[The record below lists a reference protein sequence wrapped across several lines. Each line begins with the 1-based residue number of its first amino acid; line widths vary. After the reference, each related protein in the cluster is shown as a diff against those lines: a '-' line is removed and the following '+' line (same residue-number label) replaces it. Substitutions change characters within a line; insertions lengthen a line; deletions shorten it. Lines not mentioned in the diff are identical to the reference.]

1 MKNPLRKRLLR
12 ELRQEMGKYLVVFI
26 LMVATIGF
34 VSGFLV
40 ADGSMLTAYDNSF
53 EKYNIEDGNFA
64 TEEKVYKNQQETIEG
79 YGVKLYENFY
89 VEKALSNGSTL
100 RIFKNREE
108 VNKVCL
114 MKGKMPKEIGEI
126 AIDRMYADNNK
137 LSVGDTLKSGKKTWK
152 ITGLVALSDYSALF
166 QNNNDTMFDAIKFGV
181 GIVTKEEFSS
191 FNESQLTYDYAW
203 KYNKKP
209 KNEKEEKKRSEDFM
223 EDIGK
228 DITLESFIPQYVNQ
242 AIHFTGDDMGSDEAM
257 IIVLLYIVM
266 VIMAFVFG
274 ITTSNTIR
282 KEAGV
287 IGTLRASGYTKNELI
302 RHYMSMPVFVTLI
315 GAVVGNILGYT
326 YFKDVMAGMYY
337 GSYSLPTYVTIWSGD
352 AFIKTTII
360 PFIMM
365 VLINYGILMKSLKLS
380 PLKFMKRDIKKAKKN
395 KKTLVLH
402 RLGFFSQFRLSV
414 ILNNLS
420 GYVTLFV
427 GVLFAIILLM
437 FGMDMHPVL
446 DHYQDVVVNNMTA
459 KYQYI
464 LNTPESIDTTAIEQA
479 FQTIPQEFRDSF
491 LSLIDDQ
498 YDEMYDNYKTKTT
511 GAEAFSLYSLKTLPE
526 STIEEDIS
534 LYGLQ
539 NNSQYIHIKS
549 LPKKGVYISKDVADK
564 YNLKKGDRISLKES
578 YKDLRYTFEIKGI
591 YDAPGS
597 MALYMSK
604 SYFNEV
610 FNCQDGY
617 FNGYFSNRKITDLK
631 DDYIASTIT
640 QDDLTKVSR
649 QLNVSMGEMFYLVEG
664 FAIVMFIM
672 LIYLLTKMI
681 IENNKVSIS
690 MVKILGYTSKEIQ
703 KMYVHATTIVIMIS
717 TLLSFGITTWILS
730 YAFKIVFEEYAGWLP
745 FYVEGSVYI
754 KMFIMTVISY
764 LFVMMI
770 QMRKIKKIPMDEA
783 LKNVE

>member
-1 MKNPLRKRLLR
+1 MA
-12 ELRQEMGKYLVVFI
+12 GS
-26 LMVATIGF
+26 IGLI
-34 VSGFLV
+34 SGFLV
-40 ADGSMLTAYDNSF
+40 ADGSMIKAYNDSF
-53 EKYNIEDGNFA
+53 DKYNIEDGHFRLNDSLSKENKK
-64 TEEKVYKNQQETIEG
+64 TLEKENVTIYNLNYIE
-79 YGVKLYENFY
+79 
-89 VEKALSNGSTL
+89 
-100 RIFKNREE
+100 EE
-108 VNKVCL
+108 VGSSSTIRLFKPRNKVNQVCI
-114 MKGKMPKEIGEI
+114 MDGKLPKNKNEI
-126 AIDRMYADNNK
+126 AIDRMYADNNNYQ
-137 LSVGDTLKSGKKTWK
+137 VGQTIKVGKKKLK
-152 ITGLVALSDYSALF
+152 ITGFVALSDYSALF
-166 QNNNDTMFDAIKFGV
+166 SKNSDLMFDAIKFGV
-181 GIVTKEEFSS
+181 GIVSDEGFES
-191 FNESQLTYDYAW
+191 FKDAKIYYNYAW
-203 KYNKKP
+203 TY
-209 KNEKEEKKRSEDFM
+209 NEKVDNEVNASNDFLNVLVKNVSGI
-223 EDIGK
+223 D
-228 DITLESFIPQYVNQ
+228 DYIPQYANQ
-242 AIHFTGDDMGSDEAM
+242 AIHFTGDDMGGDEAM
-257 IIVLLYIVM
+257 MTVLLYI
-266 VIMAFVFG
+266 IIGILAFVFA
-274 ITTSNTIR
+274 ITTKNTIES
-282 KEAGV
+282 EAPM
-287 IGTLRASGYTKNELI
+287 IGTLRAMGYTKKEMLVQ
-302 RHYMSMPVFVTLI
+302 YMTLPI
-315 GAVVGNILGYT
+315 LVSLVACIVGNILGYT

-446 DHYQDVVVNNMTA
+446 DHYQDIVVNNMTA

-464 LNTPESIDTTAIEQA
+464 LNTPESVDTTAIEQA

-498 YDEMYDNYKTKTT
+498 YDEMYDNYKTKTK

-591 YDAPGS
+591 YDTPGS

-610 FNCQDGY
+610 FNCQEGY
-617 FNGYFSNRKITDLK
+617 FNGYFSNKKITDLK

-703 KMYVHATTIVIMIS
+703 KMYVHATTIVILIS

>member
-1 MKNPLRKRLLR
+1 MA
-12 ELRQEMGKYLVVFI
+12 GS
-26 LMVATIGF
+26 IGLI
-34 VSGFLV
+34 SGFLV
-40 ADGSMLTAYDNSF
+40 ADGSMIKAYNDSF
-53 EKYNIEDGNFA
+53 DKYNIEDGHFRLNDSLSKENKK
-64 TEEKVYKNQQETIEG
+64 TLEKEGVTIYDLNYIE
-79 YGVKLYENFY
+79 
-89 VEKALSNGSTL
+89 
-100 RIFKNREE
+100 EE
-108 VNKVCL
+108 VESTSTIRLFKPRNKVNQVCI
-114 MKGKMPKEIGEI
+114 MDGKLPQSKNEI
-126 AIDRMYADNNK
+126 AIDRMYADNNNYQ
-137 LSVGDTLKSGKKTWK
+137 VGQTIKVGKKKLK

-166 QNNNDTMFDAIKFGV
+166 SKNSDLMFDAIKFGV
-181 GIVTKEEFSS
+181 GIVSNEGFES
-191 FNESQLTYDYAW
+191 FKDAKIYYNYAW
-203 KYNKKP
+203 TY
-209 KNEKEEKKRSEDFM
+209 NEKVDNEVNASNDFLNVLVKNVSGI
-223 EDIGK
+223 D
-228 DITLESFIPQYVNQ
+228 DYIPQYANQ
-242 AIHFTGDDMGSDEAM
+242 AIHFTGDDMGGDEAM
-257 IIVLLYIVM
+257 MTVLLYI
-266 VIMAFVFG
+266 IIGILAFVFA
-274 ITTSNTIR
+274 ITTKNTIES
-282 KEAGV
+282 EAPM
-287 IGTLRASGYTKNELI
+287 IGTLRAMGYTKKEMLI
-302 RHYMSMPVFVTLI
+302 QYMTLPI
-315 GAVVGNILGYT
+315 LVSLVACIVGNILGYT

-380 PLKFMKRDIKKAKKN
+380 PLKFMKSDIKKVKKN

-420 GYVTLFV
+420 GYITLFV

-446 DHYQDVVVNNMTA
+446 DHYQDIVVNNMTA

-464 LNTPESIDTTAIEQA
+464 LNTPESVDTTAIEQV

-498 YDEMYDNYKTKTT
+498 YDEMYDNYKTKTK

-617 FNGYFSNRKITDLK
+617 FNGYFSNKKITDLK

-664 FAIVMFIM
+664 FAMIMFIM

-703 KMYVHATTIVIMIS
+703 KMYVHATTIVILIS

>member
-1 MKNPLRKRLLR
+1 MA
-12 ELRQEMGKYLVVFI
+12 GS
-26 LMVATIGF
+26 IGLI
-34 VSGFLV
+34 SGFLV
-40 ADGSMLTAYDNSF
+40 ADGSMIKAYNDSF
-53 EKYNIEDGNFA
+53 DKYNIEDGHFRLNDSLS
-64 TEEKVYKNQQETIEG
+64 K
-79 YGVKLYENFY
+79 ENK
-89 VEKALSNGSTL
+89 KALEKEGVTIYDLNY
-100 RIFKNREE
+100 IEEE
-108 VNKVCL
+108 VESTSTIRLFKPRNKVNQVCI
-114 MKGKMPKEIGEI
+114 MEGKLPQSKNEI
-126 AIDRMYADNNK
+126 AIDRMYADNNNYQ
-137 LSVGDTLKSGKKTWK
+137 VGQTIKVGKKKLK

-166 QNNNDTMFDAIKFGV
+166 SKNSDLMFDSVKFGV
-181 GIVTKEEFSS
+181 GIISKEEFKS
-191 FNESQLTYDYAW
+191 FKDAKIYYNYAW
-203 KYNKKP
+203 TYNEVVDNEVNASNDFLNVLV
-209 KNEKEEKKRSEDFM
+209 KNVSGID
-223 EDIGK
+223 DY
-228 DITLESFIPQYVNQ
+228 IPQYANQ
-242 AIHFTGDDMGSDEAM
+242 AIHFTGDDMGGDEAM
-257 IIVLLYIVM
+257 MTVLLYI
-266 VIMAFVFG
+266 IIGILAFVFA
-274 ITTSNTIR
+274 ITTKNTIES
-282 KEAGV
+282 EAPM
-287 IGTLRASGYTKNELI
+287 IGTLRAMGYTKKEMLI
-302 RHYMSMPVFVTLI
+302 QYMTLPI
-315 GAVVGNILGYT
+315 LVSLVACIVGNILGYT

-380 PLKFMKRDIKKAKKN
+380 PLKFMKRDIKKVKKN

-420 GYVTLFV
+420 GYITLFV

-446 DHYQDVVVNNMTA
+446 DHYQDIVVNNMTA

-464 LNTPESIDTTAIEQA
+464 LNTPESVDTTAIEQV

-498 YDEMYDNYKTKTT
+498 YDEMYDNYKTKTK

-564 YNLKKGDRISLKES
+564 YNLKKEDRISLKES

-617 FNGYFSNRKITDLK
+617 FNGYFSNKKITDLK

-703 KMYVHATTIVIMIS
+703 KMYVHATTIVILIS

-754 KMFIMTVISY
+754 KMFIMTIISY

>member
-1 MKNPLRKRLLR
+1 MA
-12 ELRQEMGKYLVVFI
+12 GS
-26 LMVATIGF
+26 IGLI
-34 VSGFLV
+34 SGFLV
-40 ADGSMLTAYDNSF
+40 ADGSMIKAYNDSF
-53 EKYNIEDGNFA
+53 DKYNIEDGHFRLNDSLS
-64 TEEKVYKNQQETIEG
+64 K
-79 YGVKLYENFY
+79 ENK
-89 VEKALSNGSTL
+89 KALEKEGVTIYDLNY
-100 RIFKNREE
+100 IEEE
-108 VNKVCL
+108 VESTSTIRLFKPRNKVNQVCI
-114 MKGKMPKEIGEI
+114 MEGKLPQSKNEI
-126 AIDRMYADNNK
+126 AIDRMYADNNNYQ
-137 LSVGDTLKSGKKTWK
+137 VGQTIKVGKKKLK

-166 QNNNDTMFDAIKFGV
+166 SKNSDLMFDSVKFGV
-181 GIVTKEEFSS
+181 GIISKEEFKS
-191 FNESQLTYDYAW
+191 FKDAKIYYNYAW
-203 KYNKKP
+203 TYNEVVDNEVNASNDFLNVLV
-209 KNEKEEKKRSEDFM
+209 KNVSGID
-223 EDIGK
+223 DY
-228 DITLESFIPQYVNQ
+228 IPQYANQ
-242 AIHFTGDDMGSDEAM
+242 AIHFTGDDMGGDEAM
-257 IIVLLYIVM
+257 MTVLLYI
-266 VIMAFVFG
+266 IIGILAFVFA
-274 ITTSNTIR
+274 ITTKNTIES
-282 KEAGV
+282 EAPM
-287 IGTLRASGYTKNELI
+287 IGTLRAMGYTKKEMLI
-302 RHYMSMPVFVTLI
+302 QYMTLPI
-315 GAVVGNILGYT
+315 LVSLVACIVGNILGYT

-380 PLKFMKRDIKKAKKN
+380 PLKFMKRDIKKVKKN

-420 GYVTLFV
+420 GYITLFV

-446 DHYQDVVVNNMTA
+446 DHYQDIVVNNMTA

-464 LNTPESIDTTAIEQA
+464 LNTPESVDTTAIEQV

-498 YDEMYDNYKTKTT
+498 YDEMYDNYKTKTK

-617 FNGYFSNRKITDLK
+617 FNGYFSNKKITDLK

-664 FAIVMFIM
+664 FAMIMFIM

-703 KMYVHATTIVIMIS
+703 KMYVHATTIVILIS

-754 KMFIMTVISY
+754 KMFIMTAISY

>member
-1 MKNPLRKRLLR
+1 MA
-12 ELRQEMGKYLVVFI
+12 GS
-26 LMVATIGF
+26 IGLI
-34 VSGFLV
+34 SGFLV
-40 ADGSMLTAYDNSF
+40 ADGSMIKAYNDSF
-53 EKYNIEDGNFA
+53 DKYNIEDGHFRLNDSLS
-64 TEEKVYKNQQETIEG
+64 K
-79 YGVKLYENFY
+79 ENK
-89 VEKALSNGSTL
+89 KALEKEGVTIYDLNY
-100 RIFKNREE
+100 IEEE
-108 VNKVCL
+108 VESTSTIRLFKPRNKVNQVCI
-114 MKGKMPKEIGEI
+114 MEGKLPQSKNEI
-126 AIDRMYADNNK
+126 AIDRMYADNNNYQ
-137 LSVGDTLKSGKKTWK
+137 VGQTIKVGKKKLK

-166 QNNNDTMFDAIKFGV
+166 SKNSDLMFDSVKFGV
-181 GIVTKEEFSS
+181 GIISKEEFKS
-191 FNESQLTYDYAW
+191 FKDAKIYYNYAW
-203 KYNKKP
+203 TYNEVVD
-209 KNEKEEKKRSEDFM
+209 NEVNASNDFLNVLVRNVSGI
-223 EDIGK
+223 D
-228 DITLESFIPQYVNQ
+228 DYIPQYANQ
-242 AIHFTGDDMGSDEAM
+242 AIHFTGDDMGGDEAM
-257 IIVLLYIVM
+257 MTVLLYI
-266 VIMAFVFG
+266 IIGILAFVFA
-274 ITTSNTIR
+274 ITTKNTIES
-282 KEAGV
+282 EAPM
-287 IGTLRASGYTKNELI
+287 IGTLRAMGYTKKEMLI
-302 RHYMSMPVFVTLI
+302 QYMTLPI
-315 GAVVGNILGYT
+315 LVSLVACIVGNILGYT

-380 PLKFMKRDIKKAKKN
+380 PLKFMKSDIKKVKKN

-420 GYVTLFV
+420 GYITLFV

-446 DHYQDVVVNNMTA
+446 DHYQDIVVNNMTA

-464 LNTPESIDTTAIEQA
+464 LNTPESVDTTAIEQV

-498 YDEMYDNYKTKTT
+498 YDEMYDNYKTKTK

-617 FNGYFSNRKITDLK
+617 FNGYFSNKKITDLK

>member
-1 MKNPLRKRLLR
+1 MA
-12 ELRQEMGKYLVVFI
+12 GS
-26 LMVATIGF
+26 IGLI
-34 VSGFLV
+34 SGFLV
-40 ADGSMLTAYDNSF
+40 ADGSMIKAYNDSF
-53 EKYNIEDGNFA
+53 DKYNIEDGHFRLNDSLS
-64 TEEKVYKNQQETIEG
+64 K
-79 YGVKLYENFY
+79 ENK
-89 VEKALSNGSTL
+89 KALEKEGVTIYDLNY
-100 RIFKNREE
+100 IEEE
-108 VNKVCL
+108 VESTSTIRLFKQRNKVNQVCI
-114 MKGKMPKEIGEI
+114 MEGKLPQSKNEI
-126 AIDRMYADNNK
+126 AIGRMYADNNNYQ
-137 LSVGDTLKSGKKTWK
+137 VGQTIKVGKKKLK

-166 QNNNDTMFDAIKFGV
+166 SKNSDLMFDSVKFGV
-181 GIVTKEEFSS
+181 GIVSKEEFKS
-191 FNESQLTYDYAW
+191 FKDAKIYYNYAW
-203 KYNKKP
+203 TYNEVVDNEVNASNDFLNVLV
-209 KNEKEEKKRSEDFM
+209 KNVSGID
-223 EDIGK
+223 DY
-228 DITLESFIPQYVNQ
+228 IPQYANQ
-242 AIHFTGDDMGSDEAM
+242 AIHFTGDDMGGDEAM
-257 IIVLLYIVM
+257 MTVLLYI
-266 VIMAFVFG
+266 IIGILAFVFA
-274 ITTSNTIR
+274 ITTKNTIES
-282 KEAGV
+282 EAPM
-287 IGTLRASGYTKNELI
+287 IGTLRAMGYTKKEMLI
-302 RHYMSMPVFVTLI
+302 QYMTLPI
-315 GAVVGNILGYT
+315 LVSLVACIVGNILGYT

-380 PLKFMKRDIKKAKKN
+380 PLKFMKRDIKKVKKN

-420 GYVTLFV
+420 GYITLFV

-446 DHYQDVVVNNMTA
+446 DHYQDIVVNNMTA

-464 LNTPESIDTTAIEQA
+464 LNTPESVDTTAIEQV

-498 YDEMYDNYKTKTT
+498 YDEMYDNYKTKTK

-617 FNGYFSNRKITDLK
+617 FNGYFSNKKITDLK

-703 KMYVHATTIVIMIS
+703 KMYVHATTIVILIS

-754 KMFIMTVISY
+754 KMFIMTIISY

>member
-1 MKNPLRKRLLR
+1 MA
-12 ELRQEMGKYLVVFI
+12 GS
-26 LMVATIGF
+26 IGLI
-34 VSGFLV
+34 SGFLV
-40 ADGSMLTAYDNSF
+40 ADGSMIKAYNDSF
-53 EKYNIEDGNFA
+53 DKYNIEDGHFRLNDSLS
-64 TEEKVYKNQQETIEG
+64 K
-79 YGVKLYENFY
+79 ENK
-89 VEKALSNGSTL
+89 KALEKEGVTIYDLNY
-100 RIFKNREE
+100 IEEE
-108 VNKVCL
+108 VESTSTIRLFKPRNKVNQVCI
-114 MKGKMPKEIGEI
+114 MEGKLPQSKNEI
-126 AIDRMYADNNK
+126 AIDRMYADNNNYQ
-137 LSVGDTLKSGKKTWK
+137 VGQTIKVGKKKLK

-166 QNNNDTMFDAIKFGV
+166 SKNSDLMFDSVKFGV
-181 GIVTKEEFSS
+181 GIISKEEFKS
-191 FNESQLTYDYAW
+191 FKDAKIYYNYAW
-203 KYNKKP
+203 TYNEVVD
-209 KNEKEEKKRSEDFM
+209 NEVNASNDFLNVLVRNVSGI
-223 EDIGK
+223 D
-228 DITLESFIPQYVNQ
+228 DYIPQYANQ
-242 AIHFTGDDMGSDEAM
+242 AIHFTGDDMGGDEAM
-257 IIVLLYIVM
+257 MTVLLYI
-266 VIMAFVFG
+266 IIGILAFVFA
-274 ITTSNTIR
+274 ITTKNTIES
-282 KEAGV
+282 EAPM
-287 IGTLRASGYTKNELI
+287 IGTLRAMGYTKKEMLI
-302 RHYMSMPVFVTLI
+302 QYMTLPI
-315 GAVVGNILGYT
+315 LVSLVACIVGNILGYT

-380 PLKFMKRDIKKAKKN
+380 PLKFMKRDIKKVKKN

-420 GYVTLFV
+420 GYITLFV

-446 DHYQDVVVNNMTA
+446 DHYQDIVVNNMTA

-464 LNTPESIDTTAIEQA
+464 LNTPESVDTTAIEQV

-498 YDEMYDNYKTKTT
+498 YDEMYDNYKTKTK

-610 FNCQDGY
+610 FNCQEGY
-617 FNGYFSNRKITDLK
+617 FNGYFSNKKITDLK

-754 KMFIMTVISY
+754 KMFIMTIISY

>member
-1 MKNPLRKRLLR
+1 MA
-12 ELRQEMGKYLVVFI
+12 GS
-26 LMVATIGF
+26 IGLI
-34 VSGFLV
+34 SGFLV
-40 ADGSMLTAYDNSF
+40 ADGSMIKAYNDSF
-53 EKYNIEDGNFA
+53 DKYNIEDGHFRLNDSLS
-64 TEEKVYKNQQETIEG
+64 K
-79 YGVKLYENFY
+79 ENK
-89 VEKALSNGSTL
+89 KALEKEGVTIYDLNY
-100 RIFKNREE
+100 IEEE
-108 VNKVCL
+108 VESTSTIRLFKPRNKVNQVCI
-114 MKGKMPKEIGEI
+114 MEGKLPQSKNEI
-126 AIDRMYADNNK
+126 AIDRMYADNNNYQ
-137 LSVGDTLKSGKKTWK
+137 VGQTIKVGKKKLK

-166 QNNNDTMFDAIKFGV
+166 SKNSDLMFDAIKFGV
-181 GIVTKEEFSS
+181 GIVSDEGFERFKDAKIYY
-191 FNESQLTYDYAW
+191 NYAW
-203 KYNKKP
+203 TYNKKVDNEVNVSNDFLNVLV
-209 KNEKEEKKRSEDFM
+209 KNVSGID
-223 EDIGK
+223 DY
-228 DITLESFIPQYVNQ
+228 IPQYANQ
-242 AIHFTGDDMGSDEAM
+242 AIHFTGDDMGGDEAM
-257 IIVLLYIVM
+257 MTVLLYI
-266 VIMAFVFG
+266 IIGILAFVFA
-274 ITTSNTIR
+274 ITTKNTIES
-282 KEAGV
+282 EAPM
-287 IGTLRASGYTKNELI
+287 IGTLRAMGYTKKEMLI
-302 RHYMSMPVFVTLI
+302 QYMTLPI
-315 GAVVGNILGYT
+315 LVSLVACIVGNILGYT

-380 PLKFMKRDIKKAKKN
+380 PLKFMKRDIKKVKKN

-420 GYVTLFV
+420 GYITLFV

-446 DHYQDVVVNNMTA
+446 DHYQDIVVNNMTA

-464 LNTPESIDTTAIEQA
+464 LNTPESVDTTAIEQV

-498 YDEMYDNYKTKTT
+498 YDEMYDNYKTKTK

-610 FNCQDGY
+610 FNCQEEY
-617 FNGYFSNRKITDLK
+617 FNGYFSNKKITDLK

-649 QLNVSMGEMFYLVEG
+649 QLNVSMGKMFYLVEG
-664 FAIVMFIM
+664 FAMIMFIM

-754 KMFIMTVISY
+754 KMFIMTIISY

>member
-1 MKNPLRKRLLR
+1 MA
-12 ELRQEMGKYLVVFI
+12 GS
-26 LMVATIGF
+26 IGLI
-34 VSGFLV
+34 SGFLV
-40 ADGSMLTAYDNSF
+40 ADGSMIKAYNDSF
-53 EKYNIEDGNFA
+53 DKYNIEDGHFRLNDSLSKENKK
-64 TEEKVYKNQQETIEG
+64 TLEKEDVTIYNLNYIE
-79 YGVKLYENFY
+79 
-89 VEKALSNGSTL
+89 
-100 RIFKNREE
+100 EE
-108 VNKVCL
+108 VGSSSTIRLFKPRNKVNQVCI
-114 MKGKMPKEIGEI
+114 MDGKLPKNKNEI
-126 AIDRMYADNNK
+126 AIDRMYADNNNYQ
-137 LSVGDTLKSGKKTWK
+137 VGQTIKVGKKKLK
-152 ITGLVALSDYSALF
+152 ITGFVALSDYSALF
-166 QNNNDTMFDAIKFGV
+166 SKNSDLMFDAIKFGV
-181 GIVTKEEFSS
+181 GIVSDEGFES
-191 FNESQLTYDYAW
+191 FKDAKIYYNYAW
-203 KYNKKP
+203 TY
-209 KNEKEEKKRSEDFM
+209 NEKVDNEVNASNDFLNVLVKNVSGI
-223 EDIGK
+223 D
-228 DITLESFIPQYVNQ
+228 DYIPQYANQ
-242 AIHFTGDDMGSDEAM
+242 AIHFTGDDMGGDEAM
-257 IIVLLYIVM
+257 MTVLLYI
-266 VIMAFVFG
+266 IIGILAFVFA
-274 ITTSNTIR
+274 ITTKNTIES
-282 KEAGV
+282 EAPM
-287 IGTLRASGYTKNELI
+287 IGTLRAMGYTKKEMLVQ
-302 RHYMSMPVFVTLI
+302 YMTLPI
-315 GAVVGNILGYT
+315 LVSLVACIVGNILGYT

-446 DHYQDVVVNNMTA
+446 DHYQDIVVNNMTA

-464 LNTPESIDTTAIEQA
+464 LNTPESVDTTAIEQA

-498 YDEMYDNYKTKTT
+498 YDEMYDNYKTKTK

-631 DDYIASTIT
+631 DDYITSTIT

-664 FAIVMFIM
+664 FAIVMFVM

-703 KMYVHATTIVIMIS
+703 KMYVHATTIVILIS

>member
-1 MKNPLRKRLLR
+1 MIK
-12 ELRQEMGKYLVVFI
+12 
-26 LMVATIGF
+26 
-34 VSGFLV
+34 
-40 ADGSMLTAYDNSF
+40 AYNDSF
-53 EKYNIEDGNFA
+53 DKYNIEDGHFRLNDSLSKENKK
-64 TEEKVYKNQQETIEG
+64 TLEKEDVTIYNLNYIE
-79 YGVKLYENFY
+79 
-89 VEKALSNGSTL
+89 
-100 RIFKNREE
+100 EE
-108 VNKVCL
+108 VGSSSTIRLFKPRNKVNQVCI
-114 MKGKMPKEIGEI
+114 MDGKLPKNKNEI
-126 AIDRMYADNNK
+126 AIDRMYADNNNYQ
-137 LSVGDTLKSGKKTWK
+137 VGQTIKVGKKKLK
-152 ITGLVALSDYSALF
+152 ITGFVALSDYSALF
-166 QNNNDTMFDAIKFGV
+166 SKNSDLMFDAIKFGV
-181 GIVTKEEFSS
+181 GIVSDEGFES
-191 FNESQLTYDYAW
+191 FKDAKIYYNYAW
-203 KYNKKP
+203 TY
-209 KNEKEEKKRSEDFM
+209 NEKVDNEVNASNDFLNVLVKNVSGI
-223 EDIGK
+223 D
-228 DITLESFIPQYVNQ
+228 DYIPQYANQ
-242 AIHFTGDDMGSDEAM
+242 AIHFTGDDMGGDEAM
-257 IIVLLYIVM
+257 MTVLLYI
-266 VIMAFVFG
+266 IIGILAFVFA
-274 ITTSNTIR
+274 ITTKNTIES
-282 KEAGV
+282 EAPM
-287 IGTLRASGYTKNELI
+287 IGTLRAMGYTKKEMLVQ
-302 RHYMSMPVFVTLI
+302 YMTLPI
-315 GAVVGNILGYT
+315 LVSLAACIVGNILGYT

-446 DHYQDVVVNNMTA
+446 DHYQDIVVNNMTA

-464 LNTPESIDTTAIEQA
+464 LNTPESVDTTAIEQA

-498 YDEMYDNYKTKTT
+498 YDEMYDNYKTKTK

-703 KMYVHATTIVIMIS
+703 KMYVHATTIVILIS

-730 YAFKIVFEEYAGWLP
+730 YAFKIVFEKYAGWLP

>member
-1 MKNPLRKRLLR
+1 MFDILKAKESFMNYV
-12 ELRQEMGKYLVVFI
+12 RQFDLTNDKIHLKLVHTLEVVRTTEYLC
-26 LMVATIGF
+26 
-34 VSGFLV
+34 
-40 ADGSMLTAYDNSF
+40 
-53 EKYNIEDGNFA
+53 
-64 TEEKVYKNQQETIEG
+64 
-79 YGVKLYENFY
+79 LYEN
-89 VEKALSNGSTL
+89 
-100 RIFKNREE
+100 
-108 VNKVCL
+108 
-114 MKGKMPKEIGEI
+114 
-126 AIDRMYADNNK
+126 
-137 LSVGDTLKSGKKTWK
+137 
-152 ITGLVALSDYSALF
+152 ITGVERDLAYLIALLH
-166 QNNNDTMFDAIKFGV
+166 
-181 GIVTKEEFSS
+181 
-191 FNESQLTYDYAW
+191 
-203 KYNKKP
+203 
-209 KNEKEEKKRSEDFM
+209 
-223 EDIGK
+223 DIGRFEQIK
-228 DITLESFIPQYVNQ
+228 RFNSF
-242 AIHFTGDDMGSDEAM
+242 DDRNIDHAK
-257 IIVLLYIVM
+257 L
-266 VIMAFVFG
+266 
-274 ITTSNTIR
+274 
-282 KEAGV
+282 GV
-287 IGTLRASGYTKNELI
+287 
-302 RHYMSMPVFVTLI
+302 
-315 GAVVGNILGYT
+315 
-326 YFKDVMAGMYY
+326 
-337 GSYSLPTYVTIWSGD
+337 
-352 AFIKTTII
+352 
-360 PFIMM
+360 
-365 VLINYGILMKSLKLS
+365 
-380 PLKFMKRDIKKAKKN
+380 
-395 KKTLVLH
+395 
-402 RLGFFSQFRLSV
+402 Q
-414 ILNNLS
+414 
-420 GYVTLFV
+420 
-427 GVLFAIILLM
+427 VLFKE
-437 FGMDMHPVL
+437 GMIR
-446 DHYQDVVVNNMTA
+446 NF
-459 KYQYI
+459 
-464 LNTPESIDTTAIEQA
+464 ID
-479 FQTIPQEFRDSF
+479 
-491 LSLIDDQ
+491 DDQ

-703 KMYVHATTIVIMIS
+703 KMYVHATTIVILIS

-730 YAFKIVFEEYAGWLP
+730 YAFKIVFEKYAGWLP

>member
-1 MKNPLRKRLLR
+1 MA
-12 ELRQEMGKYLVVFI
+12 GS
-26 LMVATIGF
+26 IGLI
-34 VSGFLV
+34 SGFLV
-40 ADGSMLTAYDNSF
+40 ADGSMIKAYNDSF
-53 EKYNIEDGNFA
+53 DKYNIEDGHFRLNDSLSKENKK
-64 TEEKVYKNQQETIEG
+64 TLEKENVTIYNLNYIE
-79 YGVKLYENFY
+79 
-89 VEKALSNGSTL
+89 
-100 RIFKNREE
+100 EE
-108 VNKVCL
+108 VGSSSTIRLFKPRNKVNQVCI
-114 MKGKMPKEIGEI
+114 MDGKLPKNKNEI
-126 AIDRMYADNNK
+126 AIDRMYADNNNYQ
-137 LSVGDTLKSGKKTWK
+137 VGQTIKVGKKKLK
-152 ITGLVALSDYSALF
+152 ITGFVALSDYSALF
-166 QNNNDTMFDAIKFGV
+166 SKNSDLMFDAIKFGV
-181 GIVTKEEFSS
+181 GIVSDEGFES
-191 FNESQLTYDYAW
+191 FKDAKIHYNYAW
-203 KYNKKP
+203 TY
-209 KNEKEEKKRSEDFM
+209 NEKVDNEVNASNDFLNVLVKNVSGI
-223 EDIGK
+223 D
-228 DITLESFIPQYVNQ
+228 DYIPQYANQ
-242 AIHFTGDDMGSDEAM
+242 AIHFTGDDMGGDEAM
-257 IIVLLYIVM
+257 MTVLLYI
-266 VIMAFVFG
+266 IIGILAFVFA
-274 ITTSNTIR
+274 ITTKNTIES
-282 KEAGV
+282 EAPM
-287 IGTLRASGYTKNELI
+287 IGTLRAMGYTKKEMLVQ
-302 RHYMSMPVFVTLI
+302 YMTLPI
-315 GAVVGNILGYT
+315 LVSLVACIVGNILGYT

-380 PLKFMKRDIKKAKKN
+380 PLKFIKKAKKN

-479 FQTIPQEFRDSF
+479 FQTVPQEFRDSF

-498 YDEMYDNYKTKTT
+498 YDEMYDNYKTKTK

-591 YDAPGS
+591 YDTPGS

-664 FAIVMFIM
+664 FAIVMFVM

-730 YAFKIVFEEYAGWLP
+730 YAFKIVFEEYAEWLP

>member
-1 MKNPLRKRLLR
+1 MA
-12 ELRQEMGKYLVVFI
+12 GS
-26 LMVATIGF
+26 IGLI
-34 VSGFLV
+34 SGFLV
-40 ADGSMLTAYDNSF
+40 ADGSMIKAYNDSF
-53 EKYNIEDGNFA
+53 DKYNIEDGHFRLNDSLSKENKK
-64 TEEKVYKNQQETIEG
+64 TLEKENVTIYNLNYIE
-79 YGVKLYENFY
+79 
-89 VEKALSNGSTL
+89 
-100 RIFKNREE
+100 EE
-108 VNKVCL
+108 VGSSSTIRLFKPRNKVNQVCI
-114 MKGKMPKEIGEI
+114 MDGKLPKNKNEI
-126 AIDRMYADNNK
+126 AIDRMYADNNNYQ
-137 LSVGDTLKSGKKTWK
+137 VGQTIKVGKKKLK
-152 ITGLVALSDYSALF
+152 ITGFVALSDYSALF
-166 QNNNDTMFDAIKFGV
+166 SKNSDLMFDAIKFGV
-181 GIVTKEEFSS
+181 GIVSDEGFES
-191 FNESQLTYDYAW
+191 FKDAKIYYNYAW
-203 KYNKKP
+203 TY
-209 KNEKEEKKRSEDFM
+209 NEKVDNEVNASNDFLNVLVKNVSGI
-223 EDIGK
+223 D
-228 DITLESFIPQYVNQ
+228 DYIPQYANQ
-242 AIHFTGDDMGSDEAM
+242 AIHFTGDDMGGDEAM
-257 IIVLLYIVM
+257 MTVLLYI
-266 VIMAFVFG
+266 IIGILAFVFA
-274 ITTSNTIR
+274 ITTKNTIES
-282 KEAGV
+282 EAPM
-287 IGTLRASGYTKNELI
+287 IGTLRAMGYTKKEMLVQ
-302 RHYMSMPVFVTLI
+302 YMTLPI
-315 GAVVGNILGYT
+315 LVSLVACIVGNILGYT

-464 LNTPESIDTTAIEQA
+464 LNTPESVDTTAIEQA

-498 YDEMYDNYKTKTT
+498 YDEMYDNYKTKTK

-703 KMYVHATTIVIMIS
+703 KMYVHATTIVILIS

>member
-1 MKNPLRKRLLR
+1 MA
-12 ELRQEMGKYLVVFI
+12 GS
-26 LMVATIGF
+26 IGLI
-34 VSGFLV
+34 SGFLV
-40 ADGSMLTAYDNSF
+40 ADGSMIKAYNDSF
-53 EKYNIEDGNFA
+53 DKYNIEDGHFRLNDSLSKENKK
-64 TEEKVYKNQQETIEG
+64 TLEKEDVTIYNLNYIE
-79 YGVKLYENFY
+79 
-89 VEKALSNGSTL
+89 
-100 RIFKNREE
+100 EE
-108 VNKVCL
+108 VGSSSTIRLFKPRNKVNQVCI
-114 MKGKMPKEIGEI
+114 MDGKLPKNKNEI
-126 AIDRMYADNNK
+126 AIDRMYADNNNYQ
-137 LSVGDTLKSGKKTWK
+137 VGQTIKVGKKKLK
-152 ITGLVALSDYSALF
+152 ITGFVALSDYSALF
-166 QNNNDTMFDAIKFGV
+166 SKNSDLMFDAIKFGV
-181 GIVTKEEFSS
+181 GIVSDEGFES
-191 FNESQLTYDYAW
+191 FKDAKIYYNYAW
-203 KYNKKP
+203 TY
-209 KNEKEEKKRSEDFM
+209 NEKVDNEVNASNDFLNVLVKNVSGI
-223 EDIGK
+223 D
-228 DITLESFIPQYVNQ
+228 DYIPQYANQ
-242 AIHFTGDDMGSDEAM
+242 AIHFTGDDMGGDEAM
-257 IIVLLYIVM
+257 MTVLLYI
-266 VIMAFVFG
+266 IIGILAFVFA
-274 ITTSNTIR
+274 ITTKNTIES
-282 KEAGV
+282 EAPM
-287 IGTLRASGYTKNELI
+287 IGTLRAMGYTKKEMLVQ
-302 RHYMSMPVFVTLI
+302 YMTLPI
-315 GAVVGNILGYT
+315 LVSLGACIVGNILGYT

-446 DHYQDVVVNNMTA
+446 DHYQDIVVNNMTA

-464 LNTPESIDTTAIEQA
+464 LNTPESVDTTAIEQA

-498 YDEMYDNYKTKTT
+498 YDEMYDNYKTKTK

-703 KMYVHATTIVIMIS
+703 KMYVHATTIVILIS

>member
-1 MKNPLRKRLLR
+1 M
-12 ELRQEMGKYLVVFI
+12 
-26 LMVATIGF
+26 
-34 VSGFLV
+34 
-40 ADGSMLTAYDNSF
+40 
-53 EKYNIEDGNFA
+53 
-64 TEEKVYKNQQETIEG
+64 
-79 YGVKLYENFY
+79 
-89 VEKALSNGSTL
+89 
-100 RIFKNREE
+100 
-108 VNKVCL
+108 
-114 MKGKMPKEIGEI
+114 
-126 AIDRMYADNNK
+126 
-137 LSVGDTLKSGKKTWK
+137 
-152 ITGLVALSDYSALF
+152 
-166 QNNNDTMFDAIKFGV
+166 
-181 GIVTKEEFSS
+181 
-191 FNESQLTYDYAW
+191 
-203 KYNKKP
+203 
-209 KNEKEEKKRSEDFM
+209 
-223 EDIGK
+223 
-228 DITLESFIPQYVNQ
+228 
-242 AIHFTGDDMGSDEAM
+242 
-257 IIVLLYIVM
+257 
-266 VIMAFVFG
+266 
-274 ITTSNTIR
+274 
-282 KEAGV
+282 
-287 IGTLRASGYTKNELI
+287 IGTLRAMGYTKKEMLVQ
-302 RHYMSMPVFVTLI
+302 YMTLPI
-315 GAVVGNILGYT
+315 LVSLGACIVGNILGYT

-360 PFIMM
+360 PFIIM

-479 FQTIPQEFRDSF
+479 FQTIPKNLGIDF

-690 MVKILGYTSKEIQ
+690 MVKNS
-703 KMYVHATTIVIMIS
+703 
-717 TLLSFGITTWILS
+717 
-730 YAFKIVFEEYAGWLP
+730 WL
-745 FYVEGSVYI
+745 YI
-754 KMFIMTVISY
+754 KRNTKDVYSCHNNCYFDFNIT
-764 LFVMMI
+764 FFWNNN
-770 QMRKIKKIPMDEA
+770 MD
-783 LKNVE
+783 LILCFQNSF

>member
-1 MKNPLRKRLLR
+1 MA
-12 ELRQEMGKYLVVFI
+12 GS
-26 LMVATIGF
+26 IGLI
-34 VSGFLV
+34 SGVLV
-40 ADGSMLTAYDNSF
+40 ADGSMIKAYNDSF
-53 EKYNIEDGNFA
+53 DKYNIEDGHFRLNDSLSKENKK
-64 TEEKVYKNQQETIEG
+64 TLEKEGVTIYDLNYIE
-79 YGVKLYENFY
+79 
-89 VEKALSNGSTL
+89 
-100 RIFKNREE
+100 EE
-108 VNKVCL
+108 VESTSTIRLFKPRNKVNQVCI
-114 MKGKMPKEIGEI
+114 MDGKLPQSKNEI
-126 AIDRMYADNNK
+126 AIDRMYADNNNYQ
-137 LSVGDTLKSGKKTWK
+137 VGQTIKVGKKKLK

-166 QNNNDTMFDAIKFGV
+166 SKNSDLMFDAIKFGV
-181 GIVTKEEFSS
+181 GIVSNEGFES
-191 FNESQLTYDYAW
+191 FKDAKIYYNYAW
-203 KYNKKP
+203 TY
-209 KNEKEEKKRSEDFM
+209 NEKVDNEVNASNDFLNVLVKNVSGI
-223 EDIGK
+223 D
-228 DITLESFIPQYVNQ
+228 DYIPQYANQ
-242 AIHFTGDDMGSDEAM
+242 AIHFTGDDMGGDEAM
-257 IIVLLYIVM
+257 MTVLLYI
-266 VIMAFVFG
+266 IIGILAFVFA
-274 ITTSNTIR
+274 ITTKNTIES
-282 KEAGV
+282 EAPM
-287 IGTLRASGYTKNELI
+287 IGTLRAMGYTKKEMLI
-302 RHYMSMPVFVTLI
+302 QYMTLPI
-315 GAVVGNILGYT
+315 LVSLVACIVGNILGYT

-380 PLKFMKRDIKKAKKN
+380 PLKFMKRDIKKVKKN

-420 GYVTLFV
+420 GYITLFV

-446 DHYQDVVVNNMTA
+446 DHYQDIVVNNMTA

-464 LNTPESIDTTAIEQA
+464 LNTPESVDTTAIEQV

-498 YDEMYDNYKTKTT
+498 YDEMYDNYKTKTK

-617 FNGYFSNRKITDLK
+617 FNGYFSNKKITDLK

-664 FAIVMFIM
+664 FAMIMFIM

-745 FYVEGSVYI
+745 FYVEGNVYI

>member
-1 MKNPLRKRLLR
+1 MA
-12 ELRQEMGKYLVVFI
+12 GS
-26 LMVATIGF
+26 IGLI
-34 VSGFLV
+34 SGFLV
-40 ADGSMLTAYDNSF
+40 ADGSMIKAYNDSF
-53 EKYNIEDGNFA
+53 DKYNIEDGHFRLNDSLS
-64 TEEKVYKNQQETIEG
+64 K
-79 YGVKLYENFY
+79 ENK
-89 VEKALSNGSTL
+89 KALEKEGVTIYDLNY
-100 RIFKNREE
+100 IEEE
-108 VNKVCL
+108 VESTSTIRLFKPRNKVNQVCI
-114 MKGKMPKEIGEI
+114 MEGKLPQSKNEI
-126 AIDRMYADNNK
+126 AIDRMYADNNNYQ
-137 LSVGDTLKSGKKTWK
+137 VGQTIKVGKKKLK

-166 QNNNDTMFDAIKFGV
+166 SKNSDLMFDSVKFGV
-181 GIVTKEEFSS
+181 GIISKEEFKS
-191 FNESQLTYDYAW
+191 FKDAKIYYNYAW
-203 KYNKKP
+203 TYNEVVDNEVNASNDFLNVLV
-209 KNEKEEKKRSEDFM
+209 KNVSGID
-223 EDIGK
+223 DY
-228 DITLESFIPQYVNQ
+228 IPQYANQ
-242 AIHFTGDDMGSDEAM
+242 AIHFTGDDMGGDKAM
-257 IIVLLYIVM
+257 MTVLLYI
-266 VIMAFVFG
+266 IIGILAFVFA
-274 ITTSNTIR
+274 ITTKNTIES
-282 KEAGV
+282 EAPM
-287 IGTLRASGYTKNELI
+287 IGTLRAMGYTKKEMLI
-302 RHYMSMPVFVTLI
+302 QYMTLPI
-315 GAVVGNILGYT
+315 LVSLVACIVGNILGYT
-326 YFKDVMAGMYY
+326 YFKDVMVGMYY

-380 PLKFMKRDIKKAKKN
+380 PLKFMKRDIKKVKKN

-420 GYVTLFV
+420 GYITLFV

-446 DHYQDVVVNNMTA
+446 DHYQDIVVNNMTA

-464 LNTPESIDTTAIEQA
+464 LNTPESVDTTAIEQV

-498 YDEMYDNYKTKTT
+498 YDEMYDNYKTKTK

-564 YNLKKGDRISLKES
+564 YNLKKEDRISLKES

-617 FNGYFSNRKITDLK
+617 FNGYFSNKKITDLK

-703 KMYVHATTIVIMIS
+703 KMYVHATTIVILIS

>member
-40 ADGSMLTAYDNSF
+40 ADGSMLIAYDNSF

-64 TEEKVYKNQQETIEG
+64 TEDKVYKNQQETIEG

-380 PLKFMKRDIKKAKKN
+380 PLKFMKRDIKKVKKN
-395 KKTLVLH
+395 KQTLVLH

-464 LNTPESIDTTAIEQA
+464 LNTPESVDTTAIEQA

-498 YDEMYDNYKTKTT
+498 YDEMYDNYKTKTK

-703 KMYVHATTIVIMIS
+703 KMYIHATTIVILIS

>member
-1 MKNPLRKRLLR
+1 MA
-12 ELRQEMGKYLVVFI
+12 GS
-26 LMVATIGF
+26 IGLI
-34 VSGFLV
+34 SGFLV
-40 ADGSMLTAYDNSF
+40 ADGSMIKAYNDSF
-53 EKYNIEDGNFA
+53 DKYNIEDGHFRLNDSLSKENKK
-64 TEEKVYKNQQETIEG
+64 TLEKENVTIYNLNYIE
-79 YGVKLYENFY
+79 
-89 VEKALSNGSTL
+89 
-100 RIFKNREE
+100 EE
-108 VNKVCL
+108 VGSSSTIRLFKPRNKVNQVCI
-114 MKGKMPKEIGEI
+114 MDGKLPKNKNEI
-126 AIDRMYADNNK
+126 AIDRMYADNNNYQ
-137 LSVGDTLKSGKKTWK
+137 VGQTIKVGKKKLK
-152 ITGLVALSDYSALF
+152 ITGFVALSDYSALF
-166 QNNNDTMFDAIKFGV
+166 SKNSDLMFDAIKFGV
-181 GIVTKEEFSS
+181 GIVSDEGFES
-191 FNESQLTYDYAW
+191 FKDAKIYYNYAW
-203 KYNKKP
+203 TY
-209 KNEKEEKKRSEDFM
+209 NEKVDNEVNASNDFLNVLVKNVSGI
-223 EDIGK
+223 D
-228 DITLESFIPQYVNQ
+228 DYIPQYANQ
-242 AIHFTGDDMGSDEAM
+242 AIHFTGDDMGGDEAM
-257 IIVLLYIVM
+257 MTVLLYI
-266 VIMAFVFG
+266 IIGILAFVFA
-274 ITTSNTIR
+274 ITTKNTIES
-282 KEAGV
+282 EAPM
-287 IGTLRASGYTKNELI
+287 IGTLRAMGYTKKEMLVQ
-302 RHYMSMPVFVTLI
+302 YMTLPI
-315 GAVVGNILGYT
+315 LVSLVACIVGNILGYT

-446 DHYQDVVVNNMTA
+446 DHYQDIVVNNMTA

-464 LNTPESIDTTAIEQA
+464 LNTPESVDTTAIEQA

-498 YDEMYDNYKTKTT
+498 YDEMYDNYKTKTK

-703 KMYVHATTIVIMIS
+703 KMYVHATTIVILIS

>member
-1 MKNPLRKRLLR
+1 MA
-12 ELRQEMGKYLVVFI
+12 GS
-26 LMVATIGF
+26 IGLI
-34 VSGFLV
+34 SGFLV
-40 ADGSMLTAYDNSF
+40 ADGSMIKAYNDSF
-53 EKYNIEDGNFA
+53 DKYNIEDGHFRLNDSLSKENKK
-64 TEEKVYKNQQETIEG
+64 TLEKENVTIYNLNYIE
-79 YGVKLYENFY
+79 
-89 VEKALSNGSTL
+89 
-100 RIFKNREE
+100 EE
-108 VNKVCL
+108 VGSSSTIRLFKPRNKVNQVCI
-114 MKGKMPKEIGEI
+114 MDGKLPKNKNEI
-126 AIDRMYADNNK
+126 AIDRMYADNNNYQ
-137 LSVGDTLKSGKKTWK
+137 VGQTIKVGKKKLK
-152 ITGLVALSDYSALF
+152 ITGFVALSDYSALF
-166 QNNNDTMFDAIKFGV
+166 SKNSDLMFDAIKFGV
-181 GIVTKEEFSS
+181 GIVSDEGFES
-191 FNESQLTYDYAW
+191 FKDAKIYYNYAW
-203 KYNKKP
+203 TY
-209 KNEKEEKKRSEDFM
+209 NEKVDNEVNASNDFLNVLVKNVSGI
-223 EDIGK
+223 D
-228 DITLESFIPQYVNQ
+228 DYIPQYANQ
-242 AIHFTGDDMGSDEAM
+242 AIHFTGDDMGGDEAM
-257 IIVLLYIVM
+257 MTVLLYI
-266 VIMAFVFG
+266 IIGILAFVFA
-274 ITTSNTIR
+274 ITTKNTIES
-282 KEAGV
+282 EAPM
-287 IGTLRASGYTKNELI
+287 IGTLRAMGYTKKEMLVQ
-302 RHYMSMPVFVTLI
+302 YMTLPI
-315 GAVVGNILGYT
+315 LVSLGACIVGNILGYT

-446 DHYQDVVVNNMTA
+446 DHYQDIVVNNMTA

-464 LNTPESIDTTAIEQA
+464 LNTPESVDTTAIEQA

-498 YDEMYDNYKTKTT
+498 YDEMYDNYKTKTK

-591 YDAPGS
+591 YDTPGS

-610 FNCQDGY
+610 FNCQEGY
-617 FNGYFSNRKITDLK
+617 FNGYFSNKKITDLK

-703 KMYVHATTIVIMIS
+703 KMYVHATTIVILIS

>member
-1 MKNPLRKRLLR
+1 MA
-12 ELRQEMGKYLVVFI
+12 GS
-26 LMVATIGF
+26 IGLI
-34 VSGFLV
+34 SGFLV
-40 ADGSMLTAYDNSF
+40 ADGSMIKAYNDSF
-53 EKYNIEDGNFA
+53 DKYNIEDGHFRLNDSLSKENKK
-64 TEEKVYKNQQETIEG
+64 TLEKEDVTIYNLNYIE
-79 YGVKLYENFY
+79 
-89 VEKALSNGSTL
+89 
-100 RIFKNREE
+100 EE
-108 VNKVCL
+108 VGSSSTIRLFKPRNKVNQVCI
-114 MKGKMPKEIGEI
+114 MDGKLPKNKNEI
-126 AIDRMYADNNK
+126 AIDRMYADNNNYQ
-137 LSVGDTLKSGKKTWK
+137 VGQTIKVGKKKLK
-152 ITGLVALSDYSALF
+152 ITGFVALSDYSALF
-166 QNNNDTMFDAIKFGV
+166 SKNSDLMFDAIKFGV
-181 GIVTKEEFSS
+181 GIVSDEGFES
-191 FNESQLTYDYAW
+191 FKDAKIYYNYAW
-203 KYNKKP
+203 TY
-209 KNEKEEKKRSEDFM
+209 NEKVDNEVNASNDFLNVLVKNVSGI
-223 EDIGK
+223 D
-228 DITLESFIPQYVNQ
+228 DYIPQYANQ
-242 AIHFTGDDMGSDEAM
+242 AIHFTGDDMGGDEAM
-257 IIVLLYIVM
+257 MTVLLYI
-266 VIMAFVFG
+266 IIGILAFVFA
-274 ITTSNTIR
+274 ITTKNTIES
-282 KEAGV
+282 EAPM
-287 IGTLRASGYTKNELI
+287 IGTLRAMGYTKKEMLVQ
-302 RHYMSMPVFVTLI
+302 YMTLPI
-315 GAVVGNILGYT
+315 LVSLAACIVGNILGYT

-446 DHYQDVVVNNMTA
+446 DHYQDIVVNNMTA

-464 LNTPESIDTTAIEQA
+464 LNTPESVDTTAIEQA

-498 YDEMYDNYKTKTT
+498 YDEMYDNYKTKTK

-549 LPKKGVYISKDVADK
+549 LPKKGVYISKDVAD
-564 YNLKKGDRISLKES
+564 NLKKGDRISLKES

-703 KMYVHATTIVIMIS
+703 KMYVHATTIVILIS

-730 YAFKIVFEEYAGWLP
+730 YAFKIVFEKYAGWLP

>member
-1 MKNPLRKRLLR
+1 MA
-12 ELRQEMGKYLVVFI
+12 GS
-26 LMVATIGF
+26 IGLI
-34 VSGFLV
+34 SGFLV
-40 ADGSMLTAYDNSF
+40 ADGSMIKAYNDSF
-53 EKYNIEDGNFA
+53 DKYNIEDGHFRLNDSLSKENKKA
-64 TEEKVYKNQQETIEG
+64 LEKEGVTIYNLNYIEEKVESSSTIR
-79 YGVKLYENFY
+79 L
-89 VEKALSNGSTL
+89 
-100 RIFKNREE
+100 FKPR
-108 VNKVCL
+108 NKVNQVCI
-114 MKGKMPKEIGEI
+114 MEGKLPQSKNEIV
-126 AIDRMYADNNK
+126 IDRMYADNNNYQ
-137 LSVGDTLKSGKKTWK
+137 VGQTIKVGKKKLK
-152 ITGLVALSDYSALF
+152 ITGLIALSDYSALF
-166 QNNNDTMFDAIKFGV
+166 SKNSDLMFDSVKFGV
-181 GIVTKEEFSS
+181 GIISKEEFKS
-191 FNESQLTYDYAW
+191 FKDAKIYYNYAW
-203 KYNKKP
+203 TYNEVVDNEVNASNDFLNVLV
-209 KNEKEEKKRSEDFM
+209 KNVSGID
-223 EDIGK
+223 DY
-228 DITLESFIPQYVNQ
+228 IPQYANQ
-242 AIHFTGDDMGSDEAM
+242 AIHFTGDDMGGDEAM
-257 IIVLLYIVM
+257 MTVLLYI
-266 VIMAFVFG
+266 IIGILAFVFA
-274 ITTSNTIR
+274 ITTKNTIES
-282 KEAGV
+282 EAPM
-287 IGTLRASGYTKNELI
+287 IGTLRAMGYTKKEMLVQ
-302 RHYMSMPVFVTLI
+302 YMTLPI
-315 GAVVGNILGYT
+315 LVSLVACIVGNILGYT

-380 PLKFMKRDIKKAKKN
+380 PLKFMKRDIKKVKKN

-420 GYVTLFV
+420 GYITLFV

-446 DHYQDVVVNNMTA
+446 DHYQDIVVNNMTA

-464 LNTPESIDTTAIEQA
+464 LNTPESVDTTAIEQV

-498 YDEMYDNYKTKTT
+498 YDEMYDNYKTKTK

-617 FNGYFSNRKITDLK
+617 FNGYFSNKKITDLK

-703 KMYVHATTIVIMIS
+703 KMYVHATTIVILIS

-754 KMFIMTVISY
+754 KMFIMTIISY

>member
-1 MKNPLRKRLLR
+1 MA
-12 ELRQEMGKYLVVFI
+12 GS
-26 LMVATIGF
+26 IGLI
-34 VSGFLV
+34 SGFLV
-40 ADGSMLTAYDNSF
+40 ADGSMIKAYNDSF
-53 EKYNIEDGNFA
+53 DKYNIEDGHFRLNDSLSKENKK
-64 TEEKVYKNQQETIEG
+64 TLEKEDVTIYNLNYIE
-79 YGVKLYENFY
+79 
-89 VEKALSNGSTL
+89 
-100 RIFKNREE
+100 EE
-108 VNKVCL
+108 VGSSSTIRLFKPRNKVNQVCI
-114 MKGKMPKEIGEI
+114 MEGKLPQSKNEI
-126 AIDRMYADNNK
+126 AIDRMYADNNNYQ
-137 LSVGDTLKSGKKTWK
+137 VGQTIKVGKKKLK

-166 QNNNDTMFDAIKFGV
+166 SKNSDLMFDAIKFGV
-181 GIVTKEEFSS
+181 GIVSDEGFES
-191 FNESQLTYDYAW
+191 FKDAKIYYNYAW
-203 KYNKKP
+203 TY
-209 KNEKEEKKRSEDFM
+209 NEKVDNEVNASNDFLNVLVKNVSGI
-223 EDIGK
+223 D
-228 DITLESFIPQYVNQ
+228 DYIPQYANQ
-242 AIHFTGDDMGSDEAM
+242 AIHFTGDDMGGDEAM
-257 IIVLLYIVM
+257 MTVLLYI
-266 VIMAFVFG
+266 IIGILAFVFA
-274 ITTSNTIR
+274 ITTKNTIES
-282 KEAGV
+282 EAPM
-287 IGTLRASGYTKNELI
+287 IGTLRAMGYTKKEMLI
-302 RHYMSMPVFVTLI
+302 QYMTLPI
-315 GAVVGNILGYT
+315 LVSLVACIVGNILGYT

-380 PLKFMKRDIKKAKKN
+380 PLKFMKRDIKKVKKN

-420 GYVTLFV
+420 GYITLFV

-446 DHYQDVVVNNMTA
+446 DHYQDIVVNNMAA

-464 LNTPESIDTTAIEQA
+464 LNTPESVDTTAIEQV

-498 YDEMYDNYKTKTT
+498 YDEMYDNYKTKTK

-564 YNLKKGDRISLKES
+564 YNLKKGDRISLKEC

-631 DDYIASTIT
+631 DEYIASTIT
-640 QDDLTKVSR
+640 QDDLTKASR

-703 KMYVHATTIVIMIS
+703 KMYVHATTIVILIS

-754 KMFIMTVISY
+754 KMFIMTVVSY

>member
-1 MKNPLRKRLLR
+1 
-12 ELRQEMGKYLVVFI
+12 
-26 LMVATIGF
+26 
-34 VSGFLV
+34 
-40 ADGSMLTAYDNSF
+40 
-53 EKYNIEDGNFA
+53 
-64 TEEKVYKNQQETIEG
+64 
-79 YGVKLYENFY
+79 
-89 VEKALSNGSTL
+89 
-100 RIFKNREE
+100 
-108 VNKVCL
+108 
-114 MKGKMPKEIGEI
+114 
-126 AIDRMYADNNK
+126 
-137 LSVGDTLKSGKKTWK
+137 
-152 ITGLVALSDYSALF
+152 
-166 QNNNDTMFDAIKFGV
+166 
-181 GIVTKEEFSS
+181 
-191 FNESQLTYDYAW
+191 
-203 KYNKKP
+203 
-209 KNEKEEKKRSEDFM
+209 
-223 EDIGK
+223 
-228 DITLESFIPQYVNQ
+228 
-242 AIHFTGDDMGSDEAM
+242 
-257 IIVLLYIVM
+257 
-266 VIMAFVFG
+266 
-274 ITTSNTIR
+274 
-282 KEAGV
+282 
-287 IGTLRASGYTKNELI
+287 
-302 RHYMSMPVFVTLI
+302 
-315 GAVVGNILGYT
+315 
-326 YFKDVMAGMYY
+326 MAGMYY

-352 AFIKTTII
+352 AFIKTTLI

-380 PLKFMKRDIKKAKKN
+380 PLKFMKRDIKKVKKN

-420 GYVTLFV
+420 GYITLFV

-446 DHYQDVVVNNMTA
+446 DHYQDIVVNNMTA

-464 LNTPESIDTTAIEQA
+464 LNTPESVDTTAIEQV

-498 YDEMYDNYKTKTT
+498 YDEMYDNYKTKTK

-539 NNSQYIHIKS
+539 NNSRYIHIKS

-604 SYFNEV
+604 AYFNEV
-610 FNCQDGY
+610 FNCQDEY
-617 FNGYFSNRKITDLK
+617 FNGYFSNKKITDLK

-664 FAIVMFIM
+664 FAMVMFIM

-754 KMFIMTVISY
+754 KMFIMTIISY

>member
-1 MKNPLRKRLLR
+1 MA
-12 ELRQEMGKYLVVFI
+12 GS
-26 LMVATIGF
+26 IGLI
-34 VSGFLV
+34 SGFLV
-40 ADGSMLTAYDNSF
+40 ADGSMIKAYNDSF
-53 EKYNIEDGNFA
+53 DKYNIEDGHFRLNDSLSKENKK
-64 TEEKVYKNQQETIEG
+64 TLEKENVTIYNLNYIE
-79 YGVKLYENFY
+79 
-89 VEKALSNGSTL
+89 
-100 RIFKNREE
+100 EE
-108 VNKVCL
+108 VGSSSTIRLFKPRNKVNQVCI
-114 MKGKMPKEIGEI
+114 MDGKLPKNKNEI
-126 AIDRMYADNNK
+126 AIDRMYADNNNYQ
-137 LSVGDTLKSGKKTWK
+137 VGQTIKVGKKKLK
-152 ITGLVALSDYSALF
+152 ITGFVALSDYSALF
-166 QNNNDTMFDAIKFGV
+166 SKNSDLMFDAIKFGV
-181 GIVTKEEFSS
+181 GIVSDEGFES
-191 FNESQLTYDYAW
+191 FKDAKIYYNYAW
-203 KYNKKP
+203 TY
-209 KNEKEEKKRSEDFM
+209 NEKVDNEVNASNDFLNVLVKNVSGI
-223 EDIGK
+223 D
-228 DITLESFIPQYVNQ
+228 DYIPQYANQ
-242 AIHFTGDDMGSDEAM
+242 AIHFTGDDMGGDEAM
-257 IIVLLYIVM
+257 MTVLLYI
-266 VIMAFVFG
+266 IIGILAFVFA
-274 ITTSNTIR
+274 ITTKNTIES
-282 KEAGV
+282 EAPM
-287 IGTLRASGYTKNELI
+287 IGTLRAMGYTKKEMLVQ
-302 RHYMSMPVFVTLI
+302 YMTLPI
-315 GAVVGNILGYT
+315 LVSLVACIVGNILGYT

-446 DHYQDVVVNNMTA
+446 DHYQDIVVNNMTA

-464 LNTPESIDTTAIEQA
+464 LNTPESVDTTAIEQA

-491 LSLIDDQ
+491 LSLIDNQ
-498 YDEMYDNYKTKTT
+498 YDEMYDNYKTKTK

-664 FAIVMFIM
+664 FAIVMFVM

-730 YAFKIVFEEYAGWLP
+730 YAFKIVFEKYAGWLP

>member
-1 MKNPLRKRLLR
+1 MA
-12 ELRQEMGKYLVVFI
+12 GS
-26 LMVATIGF
+26 IGLI
-34 VSGFLV
+34 SGFLV
-40 ADGSMLTAYDNSF
+40 ADGSMIKAYNDSF
-53 EKYNIEDGNFA
+53 DKYNIEDGHFRLNDSLSKENKK
-64 TEEKVYKNQQETIEG
+64 TLEKENVTIYNLNYIE
-79 YGVKLYENFY
+79 
-89 VEKALSNGSTL
+89 
-100 RIFKNREE
+100 EE
-108 VNKVCL
+108 VGSSSTIRLFKPRNKVNQVCI
-114 MKGKMPKEIGEI
+114 MDGKLPKNKNEI
-126 AIDRMYADNNK
+126 AIDRMYADNNNYQ
-137 LSVGDTLKSGKKTWK
+137 VGQTIKVGKKKLK
-152 ITGLVALSDYSALF
+152 ITGFVALSDYSALF
-166 QNNNDTMFDAIKFGV
+166 SKNSDLMFDAIKFGV
-181 GIVTKEEFSS
+181 GIVSDEGFES
-191 FNESQLTYDYAW
+191 FKDAKIHYNYAW
-203 KYNKKP
+203 TY
-209 KNEKEEKKRSEDFM
+209 NEKVDNEVNASNDFLNVLVKNVSGI
-223 EDIGK
+223 D
-228 DITLESFIPQYVNQ
+228 DYIPQYANQ
-242 AIHFTGDDMGSDEAM
+242 AIHFTGDDMGGDEAM
-257 IIVLLYIVM
+257 MTVLLYI
-266 VIMAFVFG
+266 IIGILAFVFA
-274 ITTSNTIR
+274 ITTKNTIES
-282 KEAGV
+282 EAPM
-287 IGTLRASGYTKNELI
+287 IGTLRAMGYTKKEMLVQ
-302 RHYMSMPVFVTLI
+302 YMTLPI
-315 GAVVGNILGYT
+315 LVSLVACIVGNILGYT

-446 DHYQDVVVNNMTA
+446 DHYQDIVVNNMTA

-464 LNTPESIDTTAIEQA
+464 LNTPESVDTTAIEQA

-498 YDEMYDNYKTKTT
+498 YDEMYDNYKTKTK

-649 QLNVSMGEMFYLVEG
+649 QLNVSMGEMFYLVEE
-664 FAIVMFIM
+664 FAIVMFVM

-730 YAFKIVFEEYAGWLP
+730 YAFKIVFEKYAGWLP

>member
-1 MKNPLRKRLLR
+1 MAGSIAL
-12 ELRQEMGKYLVVFI
+12 I
-26 LMVATIGF
+26 
-34 VSGFLV
+34 SGFLV
-40 ADGSMLTAYDNSF
+40 ADGSMIKAYNDSF
-53 EKYNIEDGNFA
+53 DKYNIEDGHFRLNDSLSKENKK
-64 TEEKVYKNQQETIEG
+64 TLEKEGVTICNLNYIE
-79 YGVKLYENFY
+79 
-89 VEKALSNGSTL
+89 
-100 RIFKNREE
+100 EE
-108 VNKVCL
+108 VGSSSTIRLFKPRNKVNQVCI
-114 MKGKMPKEIGEI
+114 MDGKLPKNKNEI
-126 AIDRMYADNNK
+126 AIDRMYADNNNYQ
-137 LSVGDTLKSGKKTWK
+137 VGQTIKVGKKKLK

-166 QNNNDTMFDAIKFGV
+166 SKNSDLMFDAVKFGV
-181 GIVTKEEFSS
+181 GIVSDEGFES
-191 FNESQLTYDYAW
+191 FKDAKIYYNYAW
-203 KYNKKP
+203 TY
-209 KNEKEEKKRSEDFM
+209 NEKVDNEVNASNDFLNVLVKNVSGI
-223 EDIGK
+223 D
-228 DITLESFIPQYVNQ
+228 DYIPQYANQ
-242 AIHFTGDDMGSDEAM
+242 AIHFTGDDMGGDEAM
-257 IIVLLYIVM
+257 MTVLLYI
-266 VIMAFVFG
+266 IIGILAFVFA
-274 ITTSNTIR
+274 ITTKNTIES
-282 KEAGV
+282 EAPM
-287 IGTLRASGYTKNELI
+287 IGTLRAMGYTKKEMLI
-302 RHYMSMPVFVTLI
+302 QYMTLPI
-315 GAVVGNILGYT
+315 LVSLVACIVGNILGYT

-337 GSYSLPTYVTIWSGD
+337 GSYSLPTYITIWSGD

-427 GVLFAIILLM
+427 GILFAIILLM

-446 DHYQDVVVNNMTA
+446 DHYQDIVVNNMTA

-464 LNTPESIDTTAIEQA
+464 LNTPESVDTTAIEQA

-498 YDEMYDNYKTKTT
+498 YDEMYDNYKTKTK

-631 DDYIASTIT
+631 DEYIASTIT

-703 KMYVHATTIVIMIS
+703 KMYVHATTIVILIS

>member
-1 MKNPLRKRLLR
+1 MA
-12 ELRQEMGKYLVVFI
+12 GS
-26 LMVATIGF
+26 IGLI
-34 VSGFLV
+34 SGFLV
-40 ADGSMLTAYDNSF
+40 ADGSMIKAYNDSF
-53 EKYNIEDGNFA
+53 DKYNIEDGHFRLNDSLSKENKK
-64 TEEKVYKNQQETIEG
+64 TLEKEGVTIYDLNYIE
-79 YGVKLYENFY
+79 
-89 VEKALSNGSTL
+89 
-100 RIFKNREE
+100 EE
-108 VNKVCL
+108 VESTSTIRLFKPRNKVNQVCI
-114 MKGKMPKEIGEI
+114 MEGKLPQSKNEI
-126 AIDRMYADNNK
+126 AIDRMYADNNNYQ
-137 LSVGDTLKSGKKTWK
+137 VGQTIKVGKKKLK

-166 QNNNDTMFDAIKFGV
+166 SKNSDLMFDSVKFGV
-181 GIVTKEEFSS
+181 GIISKEEFKS
-191 FNESQLTYDYAW
+191 FKDAKIYYNYAW
-203 KYNKKP
+203 TYNEVVD
-209 KNEKEEKKRSEDFM
+209 NEVNASNDFLNVLVRNVSGI
-223 EDIGK
+223 D
-228 DITLESFIPQYVNQ
+228 DYIPQYANQ
-242 AIHFTGDDMGSDEAM
+242 AIHFTGDDMGGDEAM
-257 IIVLLYIVM
+257 MTVLLYI
-266 VIMAFVFG
+266 IIGILAFVFA
-274 ITTSNTIR
+274 ITTKNTIES
-282 KEAGV
+282 EAPM
-287 IGTLRASGYTKNELI
+287 IGTLRAMGYTKKEMLI
-302 RHYMSMPVFVTLI
+302 QYMTLPI
-315 GAVVGNILGYT
+315 LVSLVACIVGNILGYT

-352 AFIKTTII
+352 ALIKTTII

-365 VLINYGILMKSLKLS
+365 VLINYCILMKSLKLS
-380 PLKFMKRDIKKAKKN
+380 PLKFMKRDIKKVKKN

-420 GYVTLFV
+420 GYITLFV

-446 DHYQDVVVNNMTA
+446 DHYQDIVVNNMTA

-464 LNTPESIDTTAIEQA
+464 LNTPESVDTTAIEQV

-617 FNGYFSNRKITDLK
+617 FNGYFSNKKITDLN

-664 FAIVMFIM
+664 FAIVMFVM

>member
-1 MKNPLRKRLLR
+1 MKNPLHKRYIR
-12 ELRQEMGKYLVVFI
+12 ELKDDFGKYVVICILLVI
-26 LMVATIGF
+26 SIGF
-34 VSGFLV
+34 VSGFEV
-40 ADGSMLTAYDNSF
+40 ADGSLIKAYNASF
-53 EKYNIEDGNFA
+53 EKYNVEDGNFT
-64 TEEKVYKNQQETIEG
+64 TERTITASQKTILEKNEIQIFN
-79 YGVKLYENFY
+79 LNNYENAFT
-89 VEKALSNGSTL
+89 NDTTI
-100 RIFKNREE
+100 RIFAQRDE
-108 VNKVCL
+108 VDRVCL
-114 MKGKMPKEIGEI
+114 MKGEMPQGTGTI
-126 AIDRMYADNNK
+126 AIDRMYADNNNYQ
-137 LSVGDTLKSGKKTWK
+137 VGQTIKVGKKKLK

-166 QNNNDTMFDAIKFGV
+166 SKNSDLMFDAIKFGV
-181 GIVTKEEFSS
+181 GIVSDEGFES
-191 FNESQLTYDYAW
+191 FKDAKIYYNYAW
-203 KYNKKP
+203 TYNKKVDNEVNASNDFLNVLV
-209 KNEKEEKKRSEDFM
+209 KNVSGID
-223 EDIGK
+223 DY
-228 DITLESFIPQYVNQ
+228 IPQYANQ
-242 AIHFTGDDMGSDEAM
+242 AIHFTGDDMGGDEAM
-257 IIVLLYIVM
+257 MTVLLYI
-266 VIMAFVFG
+266 IIGILAFVFA
-274 ITTSNTIR
+274 ITTKNTIES
-282 KEAGV
+282 EAPM
-287 IGTLRASGYTKNELI
+287 IGTLRAMGYTKKEMLVQ
-302 RHYMSMPVFVTLI
+302 YMTLPI
-315 GAVVGNILGYT
+315 LVSLGACIVGNILGYT

-479 FQTIPQEFRDSF
+479 FQTVPQEFRDSF

-672 LIYLLTKMI
+672 LIYTKMI

-730 YAFKIVFEEYAGWLP
+730 YAFKIVFEEYAEWLP

>member
-1 MKNPLRKRLLR
+1 MA
-12 ELRQEMGKYLVVFI
+12 GS
-26 LMVATIGF
+26 IGLI
-34 VSGFLV
+34 SGFLV
-40 ADGSMLTAYDNSF
+40 ADGSMIKAYNDSF
-53 EKYNIEDGNFA
+53 DKYNIEDGHFRLNDSLS
-64 TEEKVYKNQQETIEG
+64 K
-79 YGVKLYENFY
+79 ENK
-89 VEKALSNGSTL
+89 KALEKEGVTIYDLNY
-100 RIFKNREE
+100 IEEE
-108 VNKVCL
+108 VESTSTIRLFKPRNKVNQVCI
-114 MKGKMPKEIGEI
+114 MDGKLPQSKNEI
-126 AIDRMYADNNK
+126 AIDRMYADNNNYQ
-137 LSVGDTLKSGKKTWK
+137 VGQTIKVGKKKLK

-166 QNNNDTMFDAIKFGV
+166 SKNSDLMFDSVKFGV
-181 GIVTKEEFSS
+181 GIISKEEFKS
-191 FNESQLTYDYAW
+191 FKDAKIYYNYAW
-203 KYNKKP
+203 TYNEVVD
-209 KNEKEEKKRSEDFM
+209 NEVNASNDFLNVLVRNVSGI
-223 EDIGK
+223 D
-228 DITLESFIPQYVNQ
+228 DYIPQYANQ
-242 AIHFTGDDMGSDEAM
+242 AIHFTGDDMGGDEAM
-257 IIVLLYIVM
+257 MTVLLYI
-266 VIMAFVFG
+266 IIGILAFVFA
-274 ITTSNTIR
+274 ITTKNTIES
-282 KEAGV
+282 EAPM
-287 IGTLRASGYTKNELI
+287 IGTLRAMGYTKKEMLI
-302 RHYMSMPVFVTLI
+302 QYMTLPI
-315 GAVVGNILGYT
+315 LVSLVACIVGNILGYT

-380 PLKFMKRDIKKAKKN
+380 PLKFMKRDIKKVKKN

-420 GYVTLFV
+420 GYITLFV

-446 DHYQDVVVNNMTA
+446 DHYQDIVVNNMTA

-464 LNTPESIDTTAIEQA
+464 LNTPESVDTTAIEQV

-498 YDEMYDNYKTKTT
+498 YDEMYDNYKTKTK

-617 FNGYFSNRKITDLK
+617 FNGYFSNKKITDLK

-703 KMYVHATTIVIMIS
+703 KMYVHATTIVILIS

-754 KMFIMTVISY
+754 KMFIMTIISY

>member
-1 MKNPLRKRLLR
+1 MA
-12 ELRQEMGKYLVVFI
+12 GS
-26 LMVATIGF
+26 IGLI
-34 VSGFLV
+34 SGFLV
-40 ADGSMLTAYDNSF
+40 ADGSMIKAYNDSF
-53 EKYNIEDGNFA
+53 DKYNIEDGHFRLNDSLSKENKK
-64 TEEKVYKNQQETIEG
+64 TLEKENVTIYNLNYIE
-79 YGVKLYENFY
+79 
-89 VEKALSNGSTL
+89 
-100 RIFKNREE
+100 EE
-108 VNKVCL
+108 VGSSSTIRLFKPRNKVNQVCI
-114 MKGKMPKEIGEI
+114 MDGKLPKNKNEI
-126 AIDRMYADNNK
+126 AIDRMYADNNNYQ
-137 LSVGDTLKSGKKTWK
+137 VGQTIKVGKKKLK
-152 ITGLVALSDYSALF
+152 ITGFVALSDYSALF
-166 QNNNDTMFDAIKFGV
+166 SKNSDLMFDAIKFGV
-181 GIVTKEEFSS
+181 GIVSDEGFES
-191 FNESQLTYDYAW
+191 FKDAKIYYNYAW
-203 KYNKKP
+203 TY
-209 KNEKEEKKRSEDFM
+209 NEKVDNEVNASNDFLNVLVKNVSGI
-223 EDIGK
+223 D
-228 DITLESFIPQYVNQ
+228 DYIPQYANQ
-242 AIHFTGDDMGSDEAM
+242 AIHFTGDDMGGDEAM
-257 IIVLLYIVM
+257 MTVLLYI
-266 VIMAFVFG
+266 IIGILAFVFA
-274 ITTSNTIR
+274 ITTKNTIES
-282 KEAGV
+282 EAPM
-287 IGTLRASGYTKNELI
+287 IGTLRAMGYTKKEMLVQ
-302 RHYMSMPVFVTLI
+302 YMTLPI
-315 GAVVGNILGYT
+315 LVSLVACIVGNILGYT

-446 DHYQDVVVNNMTA
+446 DHYQDIVVNNMTA

-464 LNTPESIDTTAIEQA
+464 LNTPESVDTTAIEQA

-498 YDEMYDNYKTKTT
+498 YDEMYDNYKTKTK

-664 FAIVMFIM
+664 FAIVMFVM

-730 YAFKIVFEEYAGWLP
+730 YAFKIVFEKYAGWLP

>member
-1 MKNPLRKRLLR
+1 MA
-12 ELRQEMGKYLVVFI
+12 GS
-26 LMVATIGF
+26 IGLI
-34 VSGFLV
+34 SGFLV
-40 ADGSMLTAYDNSF
+40 ADGSMIKAYNDSF
-53 EKYNIEDGNFA
+53 DKYNIEDGHFRLNDSLSKENKK
-64 TEEKVYKNQQETIEG
+64 TLEKEDVTIYNLNYIE
-79 YGVKLYENFY
+79 
-89 VEKALSNGSTL
+89 
-100 RIFKNREE
+100 EE
-108 VNKVCL
+108 VGSSSTIRLFKPRNKVNQVCI
-114 MKGKMPKEIGEI
+114 MDGKLPKNKNEI
-126 AIDRMYADNNK
+126 AIDRMYADNNNYQ
-137 LSVGDTLKSGKKTWK
+137 VGQTIKVGKKKLK
-152 ITGLVALSDYSALF
+152 ITGFVALSDYSALF
-166 QNNNDTMFDAIKFGV
+166 SKNSDLMFDAIKFGV
-181 GIVTKEEFSS
+181 GIVSDEGFES
-191 FNESQLTYDYAW
+191 FKDAKIYYNYAW
-203 KYNKKP
+203 TYNKKVDNEVNASNDFLNVLV
-209 KNEKEEKKRSEDFM
+209 KNVSGID
-223 EDIGK
+223 DY
-228 DITLESFIPQYVNQ
+228 IPQYANQ
-242 AIHFTGDDMGSDEAM
+242 AIHFTGDDMGGDEAM
-257 IIVLLYIVM
+257 MTVLLYI
-266 VIMAFVFG
+266 IIGILAFVFA
-274 ITTSNTIR
+274 ITTKNTIES
-282 KEAGV
+282 EAPM
-287 IGTLRASGYTKNELI
+287 IGTLRAMGYTKKEMLVQ
-302 RHYMSMPVFVTLI
+302 YMTLPI
-315 GAVVGNILGYT
+315 LVSLGACIVGNILGYT

-591 YDAPGS
+591 YNAPGS

>member
-1 MKNPLRKRLLR
+1 MKNPLFKRLPYILKD
-12 ELRQEMGKYLVVFI
+12 EIAKYLIIF
-26 LMVATIGF
+26 LFMAGSIGLI
-34 VSGFLV
+34 SGFLV
-40 ADGSMLTAYDNSF
+40 ADGSMIKAYNDSF
-53 EKYNIEDGNFA
+53 DKYNIEDGHFRLNDSLS
-64 TEEKVYKNQQETIEG
+64 K
-79 YGVKLYENFY
+79 ENK
-89 VEKALSNGSTL
+89 KALEKEGVTIYDLNY
-100 RIFKNREE
+100 IEEE
-108 VNKVCL
+108 VESTSTIRLFKPRNKVNQVCI
-114 MKGKMPKEIGEI
+114 MEGKLPQSKNEI
-126 AIDRMYADNNK
+126 AIDRMYADNNNYQ
-137 LSVGDTLKSGKKTWK
+137 VGQTIKVGKKKLK

-166 QNNNDTMFDAIKFGV
+166 SKNSDLMFDSVKFGV
-181 GIVTKEEFSS
+181 GIISKEEFKS
-191 FNESQLTYDYAW
+191 FKDAKIYYNYAW
-203 KYNKKP
+203 TYNEVVDNEVNASNDFLNVLV
-209 KNEKEEKKRSEDFM
+209 KNVSGID
-223 EDIGK
+223 DY
-228 DITLESFIPQYVNQ
+228 IPQYANQ
-242 AIHFTGDDMGSDEAM
+242 AIHFTGDDMGGDEAM
-257 IIVLLYIVM
+257 MTVLLYI
-266 VIMAFVFG
+266 IIGILAFVFA
-274 ITTSNTIR
+274 ITTKNTIES
-282 KEAGV
+282 EAPM
-287 IGTLRASGYTKNELI
+287 IGTLRAMGYTKKEMLI
-302 RHYMSMPVFVTLI
+302 QYMTLPI
-315 GAVVGNILGYT
+315 LVSLVACIVGNILGYT

-380 PLKFMKRDIKKAKKN
+380 PLKFMKRDIKKVKKN

-420 GYVTLFV
+420 GYITLFV

-446 DHYQDVVVNNMTA
+446 DHYQDIVVNNMTA

-464 LNTPESIDTTAIEQA
+464 LNTPESVDTTAIEQV

-498 YDEMYDNYKTKTT
+498 YDEMYDNYKTKTK
-511 GAEAFSLYSLKTLPE
+511 GAEAFSLYLLKTLPE

-617 FNGYFSNRKITDLK
+617 FNGYFSNKKITDLK

-754 KMFIMTVISY
+754 KMFIMTIISY